1 MADCHGNEAA
11 IAIGGLMIGF
21 FIGKDI
27 DYKQFNFV
35 HSNTFA
41 HYTSCFLALVLFLL
55 FNEFLN
61 LAFEKVNLPIELET
75 ALSSL
80 ILGFFISFLSLY
92 LLSKIKLQL
101 SK

>member
-1 MADCHGNEAA
+1 
-11 IAIGGLMIGF
+11 MIGF

-27 DYKQFNFV
+27 DHKQFNFV
-35 HSNTFA
+35 RTSNAFA

-55 FNEFLN
+55 FNEYLN
-61 LAFEKVNLPIELET
+61 LAFEKVNLSLELET